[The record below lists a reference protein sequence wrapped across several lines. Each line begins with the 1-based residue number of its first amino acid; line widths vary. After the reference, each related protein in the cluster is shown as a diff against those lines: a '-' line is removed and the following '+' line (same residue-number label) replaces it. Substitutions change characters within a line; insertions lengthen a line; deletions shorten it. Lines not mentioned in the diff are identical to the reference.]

1 MRGVINTEINER
13 RTPGVNSPITTFYKV
28 GAIVEIEE
36 AVIGD
41 PYEGDDLW
49 YKLKNGCYLW
59 SGGVDIEADSA
70 GLAPEDHDQY
80 LISYRNIH
88 PDGRPNMNSK
98 SPPDKLY
105 FTPVR
110 LPAESESIRV
120 NELMPE
126 LFAESVMQ
134 SVRKFNRDRGNVLIY
149 IHGYQPLFPSLK
161 LDLFLGLV
169 KSYLTHPLNSI
180 AKVIFLSWPAHG
192 GAGRKTTDDRSIKMG
207 EHFSDM
213 GMFKTFKVLSDK
225 LKAEGRALNLIVH
238 SFGHQLLNGM
248 INPFPAN
255 PIPTDPTGLKNVFE
269 NIFLMAPDIS
279 VHVTKKGG
287 KTLNN
292 YFQDRDGRS
301 FLYMYSGL
309 TMLAKNVYVFHDK
322 YDYLLYSS
330 TKKFVGS
337 RNLRGIDS
345 PEKRFEITGDYRNLG
360 NYGKVKIDQTIDEEK
375 FEFIDVDKLV
385 TDGTPGK
392 FSDFPFRHIKGTRP
406 ANEIEKVYANFDYSG
421 INGEWIIFN
430 INRFGSHHRYL
441 FTCRPVVEKVLKL
454 LLGGPT
460 P

>member
-1 MRGVINTEINER
+1 MRGIINTETNER
-13 RTPGVNSPITTFYKV
+13 QRPGVNSPTRTFYKV
-28 GAIVEIEE
+28 GDVVDIVD
-36 AVIGD
+36 AVTGD

-49 YKLKNGCYLW
+49 YKLTNGCYLW

-80 LISYRNIH
+80 MISYRNIL

-98 SPPDKLY
+98 SVPDKLY

-120 NELMPE
+120 NELLPE
-126 LFAESVMQ
+126 LFADGVMQ
-134 SVRKFNRDRGNVLIY
+134 SVRKFHRDRKNVLIY
-149 IHGYQPLFPSLK
+149 IHGYQPLLPSLK
-161 LDLFLGLV
+161 LDLFLSLV
-169 KSYLTHPLNSI
+169 KSYLTHPLNTI
-180 AKVIFLSWPAHG
+180 AKVIFMSWPAHG
-192 GAGRKTTDDRSIKMG
+192 GAGRKTTDDRSLKMG
-207 EHFSDM
+207 EHFSEK
-213 GMFKTFKVLSDK
+213 GMFETFKVLSDK

-248 INPFPAN
+248 INPFPTNPAN
-255 PIPTDPTGLKNVFE
+255 LENVFE
-269 NIFLMAPDIS
+269 NIFLMAPDIT

-292 YFQDRDGRS
+292 YFKDRDGRS
-301 FLYMYSGL
+301 FLYLYAGL
-309 TMLAKNVYVFHDK
+309 KVLAKNVYVFHDK

-330 TKKFVGS
+330 TKKFVGP
-337 RNLRGIDS
+337 RNLKGVDA

-360 NYGKVKIDQTIDEEK
+360 NYGRVEIDQTIDDER
-375 FEFIDVDKLV
+375 FEYVDVDELV
-385 TDGTPGK
+385 TKGAPGK

-406 ANEIEKVYANFDYSG
+406 ANEIEKVYANADYSG

-430 INRFGSHHRYL
+430 INRFGNHHRYL
-441 FTCRPVVEKVLKL
+441 FTCKPVVEKVLKL
-454 LLGGPT
+454 MLGDSAT